1 MFGVFFTCLASFL
14 LFNFFNV
21 LLQTVIA
28 LENVCD
34 HLYVKLN
41 TWIYCQIVLFLFTC
55 KIGDKWI
62 SNNQF
67 EHVYLNL
74 YIPSNL
80 SRIKKVKVA
89 RLQTMRP
96 SLVKLTAL
104 SGISPFTTNVC
115 IDYWLCSTCS
125 VTYTNTDLVELLE
138 RITFGWSQWWHGNL
152 SLLSPYFMI
161 KSQLY
166 FLVRPNPHEAY
177 IISSFFLSNLALSFY
192 IPSSFRWCLPGL
204 LSFL

>member
-62 SNNQF
+62 STNQF

-115 IDYWLCSTCS
+115 FDYWLCSTCS
-125 VTYTNTDLVELLE
+125 VTCTYWLSGIVGEDNIWLE
-138 RITFGWSQWWHGNL
+138 SLMTWEPLFAQSMLHDQEPIIL
-152 SLLSPYFMI
+152 S
-161 KSQLY
+161 
-166 FLVRPNPHEAY
+166 
-177 IISSFFLSNLALSFY
+177 
-192 IPSSFRWCLPGL
+192 C
-204 LSFL
+204 